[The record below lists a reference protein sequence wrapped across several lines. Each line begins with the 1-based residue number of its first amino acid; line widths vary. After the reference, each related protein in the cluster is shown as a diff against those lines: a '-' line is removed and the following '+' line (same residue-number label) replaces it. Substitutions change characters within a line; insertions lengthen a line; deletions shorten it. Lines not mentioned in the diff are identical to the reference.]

1 MESPLKFIVFVVV
14 CFVCYSAALELLVLP
29 EGEEHSVLCTV
40 ADENRFEINWVV
52 DGGAA
57 GEEFVVG
64 DEEMLQDG
72 MKGTKITFNAT
83 LDVNNTNMIC
93 TVLDRVTPALSFDSL
108 NFTIIIQGSQPHL
121 SKIMSCKSWLH
132 FHSGLLSAPDVGY
145 TMMEDGSIQFIWSP
159 PFSHNITDVEP
170 DISHYLV
177 TIISME
183 DHSVLTANTT
193 DTQYLLQSQDCQL
206 SHYQVEIAAVN
217 VVGVG
222 DKYTSPNLTLNGME

>member
-1 MESPLKFIVFVVV
+1 MESPLKFIGFVVV

-29 EGEEHSVLCTV
+29 EGEEHSALCTV
-40 ADENRFEINWVV
+40 ADEDRYLIQWIV

-57 GEEFVVG
+57 GEKFVVG
-64 DEEMLQDG
+64 DKETFQAG

-83 LDVNNTNMIC
+83 PDVNNTNVKC
-93 TVLDRVTPALSFDSL
+93 AVLDRVTPALSFDSL
-108 NFTIIIQGSQPHL
+108 NFTIIIQGSQPHH

-132 FHSGLLSAPDVGY
+132 FSSGLLSAPGVEY
-145 TMMEDGSIQFIWSP
+145 TKNEDGSIQFIWSP

-170 DISHYLV
+170 DVSHYLV
-177 TIISME
+177 TIINME
-183 DHSVLTANTT
+183 DHSVLTVNTT

-222 DKYTSPNLTLNGME
+222 DKYTSPNLTLNGMQ